1 MAERPLTSPP
11 ASICPSERHDVVAS
25 EEEVRARA
33 AMMEAVLDCIADGV
47 IIYDREGRTVHSSP
61 AADEILGIP
70 ASERKAP
77 LASRVMRQ
85 YEIFDEDGRRL
96 GPDDLV
102 AVRAAVHGET
112 IRRAINQVRT
122 AGREPRWLMIN
133 AMPLLVA
140 GRHAGAVLS
149 LTDITE
155 RKRVEAEL
163 AIVTRLYVV
172 LSRVNEAIVRTRDE
186 RGLFDEVCRIV
197 ATEGGFPLVW
207 VGLVNGREVVP
218 EASSGPAVE
227 YLREIKVEVDG
238 YLGQGPTGTCVR
250 DDHPVIN
257 DDFAVNSSTRP
268 WRDAILRY
276 GLRASAAFP
285 LHRRGEVIG
294 AVTFYAANPGAFT
307 PMQVRLLEALC
318 ADISYALDAI
328 QHERLRT
335 QAEVALRESEQSL
348 READRRKDEFL
359 SMLSH
364 ELRNPLAPIRN
375 SVYVL
380 EHADPAGE
388 QGRRARAVI
397 ERQAEHLSRLVDDL
411 LDVTRIAR
419 GRIQLRRERLDLREA
434 VLDAADDF
442 RAVMDDRGIAFHI
455 VVPPAKTW
463 VDADPTRVAQVVGNL
478 LHNAAKFSGRDDAV
492 TLSLDAVG
500 GAAEIRVR
508 DTGAGIDPA
517 LLPRVFE
524 PFVQGERTL
533 ARTEGGLG
541 LGLALVKG
549 IVELHGGTVRADS
562 AGRDHGAELTIRL
575 PLLADGALADA
586 RDGASAAAALRRV
599 LVVDDNPDAADSLAD
614 LLGIAGHAVEV
625 AHDGPTAVERARA
638 NPPDVVLCDIGLPG
652 MSGYDVARA
661 LRGDPALRA
670 TRLIALSGYAQA
682 EDRRRAQEAGFDA
695 HVAKPPDVDELMRLV
710 ALDRGSPT

>member
-1 MAERPLTSPP
+1 M
-11 ASICPSERHDVVAS
+11 
-25 EEEVRARA
+25 
-33 AMMEAVLDCIADGV
+33 
-47 IIYDREGRTVHSSP
+47 
-61 AADEILGIP
+61 
-70 ASERKAP
+70 
-77 LASRVMRQ
+77 
-85 YEIFDEDGRRL
+85 
-96 GPDDLV
+96 
-102 AVRAAVHGET
+102 
-112 IRRAINQVRT
+112 
-122 AGREPRWLMIN
+122 
-133 AMPLLVA
+133 
-140 GRHAGAVLS
+140 
-149 LTDITE
+149 
-155 RKRVEAEL
+155 
-163 AIVTRLYVV
+163 

-411 LDVTRIAR
+411 LDVTRI
-419 GRIQLRRERLDLREA
+419 
-434 VLDAADDF
+434 
-442 RAVMDDRGIAFHI
+442 RA
-455 VVPPAKTW
+455 
-463 VDADPTRVAQVVGNL
+463 
-478 LHNAAKFSGRDDAV
+478 
-492 TLSLDAVG
+492 G
-500 GAAEIRVR
+500 GSS
-508 DTGAGIDPA
+508 
-517 LLPRVFE
+517 
-524 PFVQGERTL
+524 
-533 ARTEGGLG
+533 
-541 LGLALVKG
+541 
-549 IVELHGGTVRADS
+549 S
-562 AGRDHGAELTIRL
+562 AGSGSIC
-575 PLLADGALADA
+575 A
-586 RDGASAAAALRRV
+586 RRSWTPRTTSA
-599 LVVDDNPDAADSLAD
+599 PSWT
-614 LLGIAGHAVEV
+614 IAGSRSTSWC
-625 AHDGPTAVERARA
+625 PRRR
-638 NPPDVVLCDIGLPG
+638 PG
-652 MSGYDVARA
+652 ST
-661 LRGDPALRA
+661 PILRA
-670 TRLIALSGYAQA
+670 SRRSWATCCTTPRSSAGATTR
-682 EDRRRAQEAGFDA
+682 
-695 HVAKPPDVDELMRLV
+695 
-710 ALDRGSPT
+710 